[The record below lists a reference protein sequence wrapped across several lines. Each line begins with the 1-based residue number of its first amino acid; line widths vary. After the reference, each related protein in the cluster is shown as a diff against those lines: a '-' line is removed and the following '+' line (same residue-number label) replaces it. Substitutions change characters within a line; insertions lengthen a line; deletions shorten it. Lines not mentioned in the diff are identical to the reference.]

1 MVAKF
6 GELTTILKIVNHL
19 NNYTFIKEILGVHCK
34 ATNAVCLAELNRYPL
49 RGRIQLAT
57 IKFLEHIS

>member
-1 MVAKF
+1 
-6 GELTTILKIVNHL
+6 VNHL

-57 IKFLEHIS
+57 IKFLEHILSLILNTF